1 MKAEEFKT
9 VKDLRKMREDCLI
22 KAYEKAAT
30 EIYNRIF
37 LPNGAEDKLTLRAAE
52 NFVDQMDSVFEKEW
66 RYIGEL
72 FCETEESDESDD

>member
-22 KAYEKAAT
+22 KAYEKTAT
-30 EIYNRIF
+30 EMYNRVF
-37 LPNGAEDKLTLRAAE
+37 LPNGAEDKLTLNAAE
-52 NFVDQMDSVFEKEW
+52 NFVNRMDSVFEKEW

-72 FCETEESDESDD
+72 FCETEESEESDD